1 MSASGK
7 SSRIPGRARPLLI
20 DAPLAWTVLWLP
32 GAVSFRQQV
41 IVALPDIAESRKFS
55 SWLDAEGYEVLQR
68 STPQAAIDAV
78 TCQPFDLLIVDS
90 AFALTGGVRGYG
102 LARVR
107 ETPVIMLGDASGGR
121 SCAPL
126 GSQIMFLERPVDR
139 ATFICMVTMAF
150 MEARAERR
158 SPRRAVKPIDTTVN
172 GVPSRIVDVSREGV
186 RLELPRVHRMLT
198 PQFVICPPF
207 LDGLGVVVQRVWVR
221 IPRPDQSLDVMWCG
235 GQLAR
240 NSLKTEQ
247 GWRRFVDTVVPSPS
261 ASHG

>member
-1 MSASGK
+1 VSASGK

-139 ATFICMVTMAF
+139 ATFICMVTMAL

-158 SPRRAVKPIDTTVN
+158 SPRRAVEPIDTTVN

-198 PQFVICPPF
+198 PQFVLCAPF
-207 LDGLGVVVQRVWVR
+207 LGGLGVAVQRVWVR